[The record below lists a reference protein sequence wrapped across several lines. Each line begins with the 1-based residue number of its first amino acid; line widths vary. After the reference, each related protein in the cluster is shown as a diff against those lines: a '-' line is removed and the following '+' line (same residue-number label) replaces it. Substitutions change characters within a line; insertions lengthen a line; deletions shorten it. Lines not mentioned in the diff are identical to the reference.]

1 MNTLLQRARR
11 RYLDRKIRRRA
22 LAWVLRFDQSEE
34 QPMTEIE
41 RARFEGWFATDPRHQ
56 WAFRTCW
63 VNCAYLAALKDEIRL
78 GNGTQGKSASRLL
91 REPPRLLV
99 YGPISAT
106 LLAFAVVG
114 GLGLNKLGEVVY
126 ATRTGEFRHVTL
138 PDGSELQLST
148 RTQVRWER
156 CAAIRCVTLVAG
168 EAYFTVRR
176 DMTRAFVVHVGIDD
190 AAIRVTGTQFD
201 VTRHQT
207 EVDVTVAEGTVLV
220 SGSSNGHPWTRKL
233 HANEQMGLSDTGVVT
248 EVHHVSASEAT
259 SWKEGVLEIN
269 DSLPAVICR
278 LSEYIEAPVS
288 YDPRVADFGIQAR
301 LDLSDVPRTL
311 TKLPASAPIVVERI
325 GNSYVVRLRTPP
337 DSGVTPVPCH

>member
-1 MNTLLQRARR
+1 
-11 RYLDRKIRRRA
+11 
-22 LAWVLRFDQSEE
+22 
-34 QPMTEIE
+34 MTEIE
-41 RARFEGWFATDPRHQ
+41 RSRFDGWFATDPRHQ

-63 VNCAYLAALKDEIRL
+63 VHYAYVTALEEELRSE
-78 GNGTQGKSASRLL
+78 NRPQSRSANLL
-91 REPPRLLV
+91 FREPPRLWV

-114 GLGLNKLGEVVY
+114 GLRLMKPDEAVY
-126 ATRTGEFRHVTL
+126 TTRAGEFRHVTL

-168 EAYFTVRR
+168 EAYFTVRK
-176 DMTRAFVVHVGIDD
+176 DTARAFVVHVGIDD

-201 VTRHQT
+201 VRRHQT
-207 EVDVTVAEGTVLV
+207 EVEVTVAEGAVSV
-220 SGSSNGHPWTRKL
+220 SGSANGRSWTRKL
-233 HANEQMGLSDTGVVT
+233 HANEQLGLSNTGVVV
-248 EVHHVSASEAT
+248 EVHHASASEAA

-269 DSLPAVICR
+269 DSVPAVICR
-278 LSEYIEAPVS
+278 LSEYIDAPVS

-311 TKLPASAPIVVERI
+311 TKLPASAPIIVERI
-325 GNSYVVRLRTPP
+325 GNSYVIRLRTPS
-337 DSGVTPVPCH
+337 DSNFTPVPCH